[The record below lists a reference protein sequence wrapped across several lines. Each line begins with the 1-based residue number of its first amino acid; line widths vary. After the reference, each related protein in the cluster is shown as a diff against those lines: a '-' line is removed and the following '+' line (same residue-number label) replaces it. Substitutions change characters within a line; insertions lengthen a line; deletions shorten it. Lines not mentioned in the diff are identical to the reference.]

1 MFIIFYYICYTVNI
15 VYFFT
20 KKQKNKFQQ
29 CISQN
34 RITTRYLCYKTI
46 VFTLDYALS
55 ESVVADGHSPLT
67 PSLRGNLSIQHNM
80 LSFLNKYWNLNFPF
94 SIKGFSDPL
103 LCQNRYSAPP
113 PFEIKRSLTSN
124 LASFWPHC
132 KNTFLPP

>member
-46 VFTLDYALS
+46 VFTLDCALS

-67 PSLRGNLSIQHNM
+67 PSLRGNLLIQHNM
-80 LSFLNKYWNLNFPF
+80 LSFSNKYWNLKLEVKTEVNDLQF
-94 SIKGFSDPL
+94 
-103 LCQNRYSAPP
+103 
-113 PFEIKRSLTSN
+113 
-124 LASFWPHC
+124 
-132 KNTFLPP
+132 